1 MLDKVAAFVT
11 RGEGA
16 GRLLLT
22 IDHPNAGWQLPAG
35 TVEEGE
41 EPDTAVRREL
51 HEEANLTNLTLV
63 QKLATFNQLSSDQRV
78 MCQTTPLQM
87 MPELDAPL
95 LLPIFRRGWYVREV
109 ARQNGMVQVCYEER
123 AHHGNQ
129 PGEVMLSW
137 EGWVVE
143 TAVTATLIRHLYHF
157 RPIGSLPDEWFA
169 DPGDHGYA
177 PWRLFWQPLVTAEL
191 VQAQHEWLEMVRDKL
206 VVGDLLDHQPEVYR
220 VKNLPGRQRN

>member
-1 MLDKVAAFVT
+1 MCVLHKVAAFVT
-11 RGEGA
+11 RDEGVA
-16 GRLLLT
+16 QWLLT

-35 TVEEGE
+35 TVEVGE
-41 EPDTAVRREL
+41 APDTAVRREL
-51 HEEANLTNLTLV
+51 REEANLITLTLV
-63 QKLATFNQLSSDQRV
+63 QELAAFNQLSGDQRV

-95 LLPIFRRGWYVREV
+95 LPAIFRRGWHVREV
-109 ARQNGMVQVCYEER
+109 ARQSGMVQVCYEEQ

-129 PGEVMLSW
+129 PGQVVLSC

-177 PWRLFWQPLVTAEL
+177 SWRLFWQPLATAEL
-191 VQAQHEWLEMVRDKL
+191 VQGQQAWLEMVRDRL
-206 VVGDLLDHQPEVYR
+206 ESGDLSV
-220 VKNLPGRQRN
+220 